1 MVMSELVEVR
11 NQVGI
16 NADVWTVLKNSMID
30 TVPQIT
36 QHLDTFN
43 SSSRLY
49 DMGVSSVEIY
59 EVVGSV
65 EDTLDILVPTDQLS
79 RIKTL
84 GELGALIQDLVESK
98 K

>member
-1 MVMSELVEVR
+1 
-11 NQVGI
+11 
-16 NADVWTVLKNSMID
+16 
-30 TVPQIT
+30 
-36 QHLDTFN
+36 
-43 SSSRLY
+43 
-49 DMGVSSVEIY
+49 MGVSSVEIY

>member
-1 MVMSELVEVR
+1 
-11 NQVGI
+11 
-16 NADVWTVLKNSMID
+16 MID

>member
-1 MVMSELVEVR
+1 MSELAEMK
-11 NQVGI
+11 NHMGM
-16 NADVWTVLKNSMID
+16 NEDVWTVLRNSMID

-36 QHLDTFN
+36 QYLDTFN
-43 SSSRLY
+43 SNSRLY

-84 GELGALIQDLVESK
+84 GELGALIQDLVETK
-98 K
+98 NE